1 MAEDF
6 PGDYRPFGVDVILLI
21 EWFSVVQLLGKS
33 RKLDSHASLGVTQI
47 ALKAILETAI
57 CRIRYTWRERQKGR
71 WHQSPMDSLRLDRQC
86 AQIRV

>member
-47 ALKAILETAI
+47 VLTQNDFGNRDLS
-57 CRIRYTWRERQKGR
+57 YTVYVARTTEREMAPESHG
-71 WHQSPMDSLRLDRQC
+71 
-86 AQIRV
+86 